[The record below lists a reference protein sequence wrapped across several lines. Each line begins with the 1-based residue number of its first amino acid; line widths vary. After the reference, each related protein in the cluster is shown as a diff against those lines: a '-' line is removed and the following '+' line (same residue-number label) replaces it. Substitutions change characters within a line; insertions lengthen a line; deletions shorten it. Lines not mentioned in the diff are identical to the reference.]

1 MIMEKDNKNIVSI
14 SPEIIDGRLIEMVK
28 TIKSNSESSF
38 IEVFSKI
45 IKNAKLRYQLSKQMQ
60 ENLQNEFDPDIKD
73 HAFYVRSNAMSKARG
88 SCFYFCKRNAD
99 ESEPNVSQAE
109 KEQIF
114 HLTIHIVPGI
124 NPITGEVLSIQD
136 RKRLSAI
143 HLRDP
148 VLGVER
154 KLNLFPKLMRRIID
168 KNDPTTDKY
177 FIQLEGIILPGA
189 PHHALARVYGPTI
202 TKSINSFL
210 LTRHIPLNGI
220 PKNLHRVTNVPRRWK
235 ITTKRKMK
243 NTIKTRKMKLK
254 KILGKPI

>member
-60 ENLQNEFDPDIKD
+60 KCLQNEFDPHIKD
-73 HAFYVRSNAMSKARG
+73 DAFYVRSTAMSEARG
-88 SCFYFCKRNAD
+88 SCFYFCRRNAD
-99 ESEPNVSQAE
+99 EPEPNISQAE

-114 HLTIHIVPGI
+114 HLTIHIVPEI
-124 NPITGEVLSIQD
+124 DPITGDILSTQD

-143 HLRDP
+143 HLREP

-177 FIQLEGIILPGA
+177 FIQLEGTILPGA
-189 PHHALARVYGPTI
+189 PPHALARVYGPTI

-210 LTRHIPLNGI
+210 LTQHIPLNGI
-220 PKNLHRVTNVPRRWK
+220 PKNLHRVTNVLRRGK

-243 NTIKTRKMKLK
+243 NKIKTRKMKLK
-254 KILGKPI
+254 KILGKPT